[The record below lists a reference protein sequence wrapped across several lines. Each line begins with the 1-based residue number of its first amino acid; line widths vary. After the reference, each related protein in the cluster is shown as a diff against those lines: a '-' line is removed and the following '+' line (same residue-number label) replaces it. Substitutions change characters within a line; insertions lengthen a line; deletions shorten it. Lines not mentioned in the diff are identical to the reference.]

1 MEQKVQSKKAAKM
14 VADGEAKAL
23 KTMEGKLQE
32 KEVKVTAKQ
41 KKRRLLNSSIVQR
54 GSPRWSGSRR
64 MGV

>member
-41 KKRRLLNSSIVQR
+41 KKRLLNSSIVQR